1 VPFQLVQR
9 HPQPLRRR
17 HEREVGTR
25 SKKDAAD
32 VVRVGWGHGVPPS
45 MVRHSVSFSSCA
57 RKRDFVVTIKTQP
70 EGVIFGQRLREL
82 RLARDLSQYA
92 LADLCG
98 SHKPYISELERGVK
112 VPSLTM
118 ILRLADALE
127 CNVY

>member
-1 VPFQLVQR
+1 
-9 HPQPLRRR
+9 
-17 HEREVGTR
+17 
-25 SKKDAAD
+25 
-32 VVRVGWGHGVPPS
+32 
-45 MVRHSVSFSSCA
+45 
-57 RKRDFVVTIKTQP
+57 VTIKTQP

-127 CNVY
+127 CNVYHLISVFDERARAR